1 MSPRVAITGIGAKT
15 PAGTTA
21 AESFATVVNGKSVA
35 RRVDALAE
43 ADVAIPIAG
52 IVPEFDTEPYFS
64 RRQRIGLDRTA
75 ELGLA
80 AAIDAARDSGL
91 DFGRLDDRC
100 GVCVGIGGVAT
111 SGTAENVT
119 RARIETGRRLGPF
132 TVPTLMPSATAARI
146 GLSLGITGPSITY
159 ATACASGSTAIGEA
173 LRAIKSGS
181 LDVVVAG
188 GTESGVTP
196 FVMEGFQ
203 QCGALSRRVS
213 DPGAASRPFDED
225 RDGFVMGEG
234 AAFLVLER
242 WERAAARGARIY
254 AELGG
259 YGSNSDAH
267 HIVAPDPSGDAAAR
281 CMTAALAQ
289 ARVDPGQVGHVNAHG
304 TSTVRN
310 DAAEAVALA
319 RCFDGRIP
327 PVTATKGITG
337 HMIGGAGAFEAVVT
351 TLSVQQGLVPPV
363 ANHHRWPGPEPLDVV
378 AEEPRLIGRAPA
390 ISNSFGFGGHNAT
403 LAFLPA

>member
-1 MSPRVAITGIGAKT
+1 VTPRVAITGMGVKT
-15 PAGTTA
+15 PAGTTVQ
-21 AESFATVVNGKSVA
+21 ESFATVLDGKSVV
-35 RRVDALAE
+35 RHVDALAD
-43 ADVAIPIAG
+43 ADVTVTIAG
-52 IVPEFDTEPYFS
+52 LVPDFDTEPYFS
-64 RRQRIGLDRTA
+64 RRERLGLDRTA
-75 ELGLA
+75 QLGLA
-80 AAIDAARDSGL
+80 AAVDAAGDSGL
-91 DFGRLDDRC
+91 EFWRLDDRC
-100 GVCVGIGGVAT
+100 GVCVGVGGVAT

-119 RARIETGRRLGPF
+119 TARLKTGRRLGPF
-132 TVPTLMPSATAARI
+132 TVPMLMPSATAARI
-146 GLSLGITGPSITY
+146 GLRLGITGPSITY

-173 LRAIKSGS
+173 LRAIRSGT

-196 FVMEGFQ
+196 LVMEGFAQ
-203 QCGALSRRVS
+203 VGALSRRVA
-213 DPGAASRPFDED
+213 DPAAASRPFDED

-242 WERAAARGARIY
+242 WELAAARGAHIY
-254 AELGG
+254 AELAG

-281 CMTAALAQ
+281 CMAAALAE
-289 ARVDPGQVGHVNAHG
+289 ARVDPSLVGHVNAHG
-304 TSTVRN
+304 TATVRN
-310 DAAEAVALA
+310 DAAEAVALG
-319 RCFDGRIP
+319 RCFGRQIP

-363 ANHHRWPGPEPLDVV
+363 ANHGRWPDPVPLDVV
-378 AEEPRLIGRAPA
+378 AEEPRVIGRAPA

-403 LAFLPA
+403 LVVRPA

>member
-1 MSPRVAITGIGAKT
+1 MGVKT
-15 PAGTTA
+15 PAGTTVK
-21 AESFATVVNGKSVA
+21 ESFATVLDGKSVV
-35 RRVDALAE
+35 RHVDALAG
-43 ADVAIPIAG
+43 ADVTIPIAG

-64 RRQRIGLDRTA
+64 RRERLGLDRTA
-75 ELGLA
+75 QLGLA

-91 DFGRLDDRC
+91 EFGQFDDRC

-119 RARIETGRRLGPF
+119 KARLETGRRLGPF
-132 TVPTLMPSATAARI
+132 TVPMLMPSATAARI
-146 GLSLGITGPSITY
+146 GLRLGITGPSITY

-173 LRAIKSGS
+173 LRAIKSGT
-181 LDVVVAG
+181 LDVVLAG

-196 FVMEGFQ
+196 LVIEGFAQ
-203 QCGALSRRVS
+203 VGALSRRVA

-225 RDGFVMGEG
+225 RDGFVLGEG

-242 WERAAARGARIY
+242 WDLAAARGAHIY
-254 AELGG
+254 AELAG

-281 CMTAALAQ
+281 CMAAALAE
-289 ARVDPGQVGHVNAHG
+289 ARVDPGLVGHVNAHG
-304 TSTVRN
+304 TATVRN

-319 RCFDGRIP
+319 RCFGSQIP

-351 TLSVQQGLVPPV
+351 ALSVHQGLVPPV
-363 ANHHRWPGPEPLDVV
+363 ANHGRWPDPVPLDVV
-378 AEEPRLIGRAPA
+378 AGEPRVIRRAPA

-403 LAFLPA
+403 LVVRPT